1 MDMGTVSD
9 GKRGGASP
17 GRTNLKP
24 AFWLYYKYC
33 YNYNVDIGM
42 VLVVVANCI
51 MIVVVFFLVIT
62 WQSCCRQLG
71 SLNKAQDRREITI
84 QRADD
89 KAFVKSLQD
98 QVQNWMQVRYCH
110 TWHQL

>member
-1 MDMGTVSD
+1 
-9 GKRGGASP
+9 
-17 GRTNLKP
+17 
-24 AFWLYYKYC
+24 
-33 YNYNVDIGM
+33 M